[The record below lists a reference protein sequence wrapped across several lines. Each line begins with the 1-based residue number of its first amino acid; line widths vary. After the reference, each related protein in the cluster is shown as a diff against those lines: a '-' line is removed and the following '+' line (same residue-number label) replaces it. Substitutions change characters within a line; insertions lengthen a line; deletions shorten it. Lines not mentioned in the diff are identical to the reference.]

1 MEQQEPQALGER
13 ALVAQASL
21 TGRRVEQPLAEI
33 TSLAQTAGAEVVD
46 AVSQKL
52 SRPHPGTYMG
62 SGKVR
67 EVADRAAE
75 LDVDIIIA
83 DHDLSP
89 AQERN
94 LERLTSRKVVDRSQL
109 IMDIFSQRA
118 HSRQAKLQVELA
130 QLRYSLPRLKRM
142 WTHLDRFKA
151 GIGMRGPGETQL
163 EEDKRL
169 IGRRIQK
176 LKHQLKRLEEK
187 RQTSVM
193 RRNNEFVTAL
203 VGYTNAGKSTLL
215 NRLTDSHELVEDK
228 LFATLDTRGRRWD
241 VSDNRYVLL
250 TDTVGFIRNLP
261 HHLVASFHA
270 TLSETKEANLLLHVV
285 DASSS
290 EAEEQIDAVRDVL
303 RRLDCAGKET
313 WIVFNKWDRIP
324 EDRVVEARHLDE
336 KLRSNERSFRV
347 SAHTGAGLEE
357 LREAMLKRLQQD
369 DEYIE
374 LFVPHQRGDVVA
386 YVQENGQVRK
396 IDYQTQGVYVE
407 AALSPARIAKL
418 KAMYAEG
425 FPAAPKEAWEL

>member
-1 MEQQEPQALGER
+1 M
-13 ALVAQASL
+13 
-21 TGRRVEQPLAEI
+21 
-33 TSLAQTAGAEVVD
+33 
-46 AVSQKL
+46 
-52 SRPHPGTYMG
+52 
-62 SGKVR
+62 
-67 EVADRAAE
+67 
-75 LDVDIIIA
+75 
-83 DHDLSP
+83 
-89 AQERN
+89 
-94 LERLTSRKVVDRSQL
+94 
-109 IMDIFSQRA
+109 
-118 HSRQAKLQVELA
+118 
-130 QLRYSLPRLKRM
+130 
-142 WTHLDRFKA
+142 
-151 GIGMRGPGETQL
+151 
-163 EEDKRL
+163 
-169 IGRRIQK
+169 
-176 LKHQLKRLEEK
+176 
-187 RQTSVM
+187 
-193 RRNNEFVTAL
+193 
-203 VGYTNAGKSTLL
+203 
-215 NRLTDSHELVEDK
+215 
-228 LFATLDTRGRRWD
+228 
-241 VSDNRYVLL
+241 
-250 TDTVGFIRNLP
+250 
-261 HHLVASFHA
+261 
-270 TLSETKEANLLLHVV
+270 LLHVV

-347 SAHTGAGLEE
+347 SAHTGAGLEK